1 MLLADEYYFVAHE
14 DTTGKPRLHPRAV
27 GLGLACGLLAE
38 LVFANRVT
46 IGGGNVTVIDRTAP
60 EDALAH
66 TTLDQLI
73 QEQQHRAVRT
83 WLTFLAQTAVDGVAQ
98 RLLRAGQVRTERVRR
113 GLRQVDVYVPT
124 NMSAAAW
131 PEHRLR
137 HHIINGQQ
145 ITMGDAA
152 LAGMI
157 AATGLTDRIMWDADA
172 GGRRYFAYILGA
184 LPEPLRELC
193 AHTEAAVGDAVLTHR
208 L

>member
-27 GLGLACGLLAE
+27 GLGVACGLLAE

-113 GLRQVDVYVPT
+113 GLRQVDVYVPM

-184 LPEPLRELC
+184 LSRTATPSYARTPRPLSV
-193 AHTEAAVGDAVLTHR
+193 TQY
-208 L
+208 